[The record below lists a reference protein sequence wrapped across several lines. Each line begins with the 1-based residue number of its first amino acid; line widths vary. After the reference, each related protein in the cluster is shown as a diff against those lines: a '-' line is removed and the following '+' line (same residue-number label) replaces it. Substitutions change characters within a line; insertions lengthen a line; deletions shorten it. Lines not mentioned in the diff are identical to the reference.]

1 MNYISKNEKDKV
13 SRALHEYR
21 NNETIKTILKM
32 KRSQNYIHIRNEE
45 KFMNE
50 EDLIKESYI
59 LTKN

>member
-1 MNYISKNEKDKV
+1 
-13 SRALHEYR
+13 
-21 NNETIKTILKM
+21 M